1 MKDPNERRALLAIG
15 LCIAVFYGWSLLFA
29 PPPTEDMATAAPT
42 TPPAVAVTAPAPA
55 AGTDPSGVPVVGLP
69 AVVVADVA
77 CTPGRQTL
85 ATGLASLEVD
95 ACGRGIA
102 SLSFPTWNTAAR
114 VTPWWTW
121 IWNAVSG
128 TGAGGWTPY
137 VLPSGNQKLLSDKGS
152 FAIAGQGV
160 VAPGGTWALTSVG
173 KGVQAQRTTAE
184 GLVVTQVFQPTD
196 SPDVLDLTVTFA
208 SDRTVTGPLW
218 VAIADSFAD
227 LSGQFGTTPW
237 VAAVVDGSLEQQQ
250 QPSDLATDVALPG
263 PVSWIGVEDRYFLAA
278 LQPKDPTWG
287 SARWMRLGDG
297 RTGVVLSKETATV
310 SPGAPVQ
317 VQFKVY
323 AGPKE
328 VERLAAL
335 GNGLDEAV
343 DLGMFGLFSKVLLFF
358 LGIFHAGVKN
368 WGVSILLLTFL
379 VRVIF
384 YPLTA
389 SAFKSGKKM
398 QAVQPKLK
406 ELQERH
412 ADDKESLN
420 RETMKLFAKHQV
432 NPLGGCLPML
442 VQMPI
447 FFALYSALMHTP
459 ALFHAEFAYLH
470 DLSAPDPY
478 GVLPA
483 FMAVGMAVQQRLTP
497 MSPGMDPAQ
506 VQMLK
511 YMPLIFAVFMF
522 NVPAGLSLYYSTNT
536 LLSIAQQWY
545 NTRNFQPIVLDD
557 KA

>member
-1 MKDPNERRALLAIG
+1 MKDPNERRALLAIA
-15 LCIAVFYGWSLLFA
+15 LCIAVFYGWSLFFA
-29 PPPTEDMATAAPT
+29 PPPAEPTAAGPVVAET
-42 TPPAVAVTAPAPA
+42 AGGAPVSAGPGVSAGVPATGTPAVAASEGPC
-55 AGTDPSGVPVVGLP
+55 VPGS
-69 AVVVADVA
+69 
-77 CTPGRQTL
+77 QTVRTEIAEL
-85 ATGLASLEVD
+85 TVD
-95 ACGRGIA
+95 ACGRGV
-102 SLSFPTWNTAAR
+102 SSVGFPVWNTAAQ

-121 IWNAVSG
+121 VWNAVSG
-128 TGAGGWTPY
+128 KGGGGWTPY
-137 VLPSGNQKLLSDKGS
+137 VLPSGNQNLLSDKGS
-152 FAIAGQGV
+152 FALAGQGV
-160 VAPGGTWALTSVG
+160 VAGGGTWTLTPAG

-184 GLVVTQVFQPTD
+184 GLSITEVIQPTD
-196 SPDVLDLTVTFA
+196 AKDVLDLTITFSA
-208 SDRTVTGPLW
+208 ERTLTGPLW
-218 VAIADSFAD
+218 VGIADSLTD
-227 LSGQFGTTPW
+227 VSGRFGTNPW
-237 VAAVVDGSLEQQQ
+237 LAAVVDGDLEQQQ
-250 QPSDLATDVALPG
+250 KPSNVTTDVSLPG

-287 SARWMRLGDG
+287 TARWTHLADG
-297 RTGVVLSKETATV
+297 RTGVVFAKDLATV

-323 AGPKE
+323 VGPKE
-328 VERLAAL
+328 VERLAVL
-335 GNGLDEAV
+335 GNGLEEAV

-406 ELQERH
+406 ELQERY

-483 FMAVGMAVQQRLTP
+483 LMAVGMVVQQRLTP

-506 VQMLK
+506 AQMMK
-511 YMPLIFAVFMF
+511 FMPLLFAVFMF

-557 KA
+557 EA

>member
-1 MKDPNERRALLAIG
+1 MKDPNERRALLAIA
-15 LCIAVFYGWSLLFA
+15 LCIAVFYGWSLFFA
-29 PPPTEDMATAAPT
+29 PPPTEDT
-42 TPPAVAVTAPAPA
+42 VAGTPAPA
-55 AGTDPSGVPVVGLP
+55 ATVSAPPSGPAASPNPPP
-69 AVVVADVA
+69 AVVTSTTETA
-77 CTPGRQTL
+77 CTPGSQLLRTNVADL
-85 ATGLASLEVD
+85 AVD
-95 ACGRGIA
+95 ACGRGI
-102 SLSFPTWNTAAR
+102 SSVTFPAWNTAAR

-121 IWNAVSG
+121 IWNAISGSG
-128 TGAGGWTPY
+128 TGGWTPY
-137 VLPSGNQKLLSDKGS
+137 VLPKGNQTLLSEKGS
-152 FAIAGQGV
+152 FAFAGQGSV
-160 VAPGGTWALTSVG
+160 VGGGTWTLTPAG
-173 KGVQAQRTTAE
+173 KGVQAQRTTPE
-184 GLVVTQVFQPTD
+184 GLVITQVIQPTD
-196 SPDVLDLTVTFA
+196 APDVLDLTVTFA
-208 SDRTVTGPLW
+208 SERTVNGPLW
-218 VAIADSFAD
+218 IAVADTFAD

-237 VAAVVDGSLEQQQ
+237 LAAVVDGDLEQQQ
-250 QPSDLATDVALPG
+250 KPSELTGDVALAG
-263 PVSWIGVEDRYFLAA
+263 PVSWIGIEDRYFLAA

-287 SARWMRLGDG
+287 TARWTRLADG
-297 RTGVVLSKETATV
+297 RTGVVLAKDTATV
-310 SPGAPVQ
+310 APGAPVQ

-323 AGPKE
+323 TGPKE
-328 VERLAAL
+328 IERLAGL

-358 LGIFHAGVKN
+358 LAIFHAGVKN
-368 WGVSILLLTFL
+368 WGVAILLLTFL

-406 ELQERH
+406 ELQERY

-420 RETMKLFAKHQV
+420 RETMKLFAKYQV

-483 FMAVGMAVQQRLTP
+483 LMAVGMVVQQRLTP

-506 VQMLK
+506 VQMMK
-511 YMPLIFAVFMF
+511 FMPLLFAVFMF

-545 NTRNFQPIVLDD
+545 NTRNFQPVVLDD
-557 KA
+557 EA